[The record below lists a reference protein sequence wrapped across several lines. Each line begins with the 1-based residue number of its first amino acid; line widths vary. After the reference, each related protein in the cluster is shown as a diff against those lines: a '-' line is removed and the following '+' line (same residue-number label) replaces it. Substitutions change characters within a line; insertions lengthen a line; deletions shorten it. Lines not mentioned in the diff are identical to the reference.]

1 LGKGGKYNNMIRT
14 GIGYDTHKLVK
25 GKNLIVGG
33 VSISSNYKSV
43 GHSDGDSLI
52 HAIIDSL
59 LGAANL
65 GDIGRHFP
73 SDDKTLKGSPSSYF
87 LKEIIDKLSR
97 RKYYIVNIDS
107 TIILQKPM
115 VGPHITKIKKNLSTI
130 MNINESKVSVKATT
144 TDGLGFVGTSEGWS
158 ALAISTLSTQ
168 Y

>member
-1 LGKGGKYNNMIRT
+1 MIRT

-25 GKNLIVGG
+25 GNILIVGG
-33 VSISSNYKSV
+33 VPIPSNFKSV

-52 HAIIDSL
+52 HAIIDSI

-65 GDIGRHFP
+65 GDIGQHFP
-73 SDDKTLKGSPSSYF
+73 SDDKALKGSPSSYF
-87 LKEIIDKLSR
+87 LKEIIEKLVR
-97 RKYYIVNIDS
+97 NNYQIVNIDS

-115 VGPHITKIKKNLSTI
+115 VGPHIVKIKKNLSAL
-130 MNINESKVSVKATT
+130 MDINENKVSVKATT

-158 ALAISTLSTQ
+158 ALAISTLTKA

>member
-1 LGKGGKYNNMIRT
+1 MIRT

-25 GKNLIVGG
+25 GNTLVVGG
-33 VSISSNYKSV
+33 VSIPSNYKSV

-52 HAIIDSL
+52 HAIIDSI

-65 GDIGRHFP
+65 GDIGGHFP

-87 LKEIIDKLSR
+87 LKEIIDKMGTH
-97 RKYYIVNIDS
+97 KYHIVNIDS

-115 VGPHITKIKKNLSTI
+115 VGPHIIRIKKNLSTL
-130 MNINESKVSVKATT
+130 MDINENKVSVKATT

-158 ALAISTLSTQ
+158 ALAIATLTK
-168 Y
+168 

>member
-1 LGKGGKYNNMIRT
+1 MIRT

-25 GKNLIVGG
+25 GNNLIVGG
-33 VSISSNYKSV
+33 VLIPSNYKSV

-52 HAIIDSL
+52 HAIIDSI

-65 GDIGRHFP
+65 GDIGQHFP

-87 LKEIIDKLSR
+87 LKEVIQKLVSND
-97 RKYYIVNIDS
+97 YQIVNIDS

-115 VGPHITKIKKNLSTI
+115 VSPYITTIKKNLATLMKI
-130 MNINESKVSVKATT
+130 DENQVSVKATT
-144 TDGLGFVGTSEGWS
+144 TDGLGFVGTSKGWS
-158 ALAISTLSTQ
+158 ALAISTLNKK

>member
-1 LGKGGKYNNMIRT
+1 MIRT

-25 GKNLIVGG
+25 GNNLVVGG
-33 VSISSNYKSV
+33 VSIPSNYKSL

-52 HAIIDSL
+52 HAIIDSI

-65 GDIGRHFP
+65 GDIGEHFP

-87 LKEIIDKLSR
+87 LKEIIDKLG
-97 RKYYIVNIDS
+97 KNNYDIVNIDS

-115 VGPHITKIKKNLSTI
+115 VGPHIIEIKKNLSTL
-130 MNINESKVSVKATT
+130 MDINENQVSVKATT

-158 ALAISTLSTQ
+158 ALAISTLTKT

>member
-1 LGKGGKYNNMIRT
+1 MIRT

-25 GKNLIVGG
+25 GNNLIVGG
-33 VSISSNYKSV
+33 VPIPSNFKSV

-52 HAIIDSL
+52 HAIIDSI

-65 GDIGRHFP
+65 GDIGQHFP

-87 LKEIIDKLSR
+87 LKEIIEKLVR
-97 RKYYIVNIDS
+97 NNYQIVNIDS

-115 VGPHITKIKKNLSTI
+115 VGPHIVKIKKNLSAL
-130 MNINESKVSVKATT
+130 MDINENKVSVKATT
-144 TDGLGFVGTSEGWS
+144 TDGLGFIGTSEGWS
-158 ALAISTLSTQ
+158 ALAISTLTKT

>member
-1 LGKGGKYNNMIRT
+1 MIRT

-25 GKNLIVGG
+25 GNNLVVGG
-33 VSISSNYKSV
+33 VSIPSNYKSL

-52 HAIIDSL
+52 HAIIDSI

-65 GDIGRHFP
+65 GDIGEHFP

-87 LKEIIDKLSR
+87 LKEIIDKLG
-97 RKYYIVNIDS
+97 KNNYHIVNIDS

-115 VGPHITKIKKNLSTI
+115 VGPHIIEIKKNLSTL
-130 MNINESKVSVKATT
+130 MDINENQVSVKATT

-158 ALAISTLSTQ
+158 ALAISTLTKK

>member
-1 LGKGGKYNNMIRT
+1 MIRT

-25 GKNLIVGG
+25 GNNLIVGG
-33 VSISSNYKSV
+33 VLIPSNYKSV

-52 HAIIDSL
+52 HAIIDSI

-65 GDIGRHFP
+65 GDIGEHFP

-87 LKEIIDKLSR
+87 LKEIIEKMVR
-97 RKYYIVNIDS
+97 NNYHIVNIDS

-115 VGPHITKIKKNLSTI
+115 VEPHIIKIKKNLSAL
-130 MNINESKVSVKATT
+130 MDINENKVSVKATT

-158 ALAISTLSTQ
+158 ALAISTLTKK